1 MEVPKMNDIP
11 GKYTKIVER
20 YKENGRVPVIID
32 LSNIDT
38 TKFASD
44 NIADLLR
51 DLSNDSITIYIPNQN
66 CIDTLQYMVDS
77 KITLALKNAS

>member
-1 MEVPKMNDIP
+1 MSNVSEYEYMFRRSNA
-11 GKYTKIVER
+11 IV
-20 YKENGRVPVIID
+20 ID

-51 DLSNDSITIYIPNQN
+51 DLSADSITAYVTNQN
-66 CIDTLQYMVDS
+66 CIDTLQYVVDS
-77 KITLALKNAS
+77 KITLALKKC